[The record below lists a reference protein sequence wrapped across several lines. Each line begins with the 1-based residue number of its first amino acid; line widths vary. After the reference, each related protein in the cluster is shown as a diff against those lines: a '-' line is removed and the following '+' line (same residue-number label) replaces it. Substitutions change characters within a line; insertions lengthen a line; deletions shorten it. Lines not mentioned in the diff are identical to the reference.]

1 MTDHDSPLDPEPLDR
16 TDLPDASAGSGAE
29 GTDPASADVSALLE
43 DWLASVTVA
52 PVDATAPPVADTPP
66 PAASPVTEDRPPETP
81 VAPTL
86 FDALAGDHAEAVA
99 EGDIEANESAAPA
112 VPQHRL
118 VLFLVSGTTYGV
130 QDALVTE
137 VGRVPKITAV
147 PRMPAWLRGVT
158 SLRGDIVSVVDV
170 RTFLGLEATSLH
182 TGRLLVVRLPDEEF
196 SVALLVDEVQQ
207 IASVPVD
214 AVRPPASP
222 LEGALAP
229 FLTGVTETGGRL
241 VVVLDLERLLRSAEI
256 RQFEDRRDAEPAA

>member
-1 MTDHDSPLDPEPLDR
+1 VLFVV
-16 TDLPDASAGSGAE
+16 SGA
-29 GTDPASADVSALLE
+29 
-43 DWLASVTVA
+43 
-52 PVDATAPPVADTPP
+52 
-66 PAASPVTEDRPPETP
+66 
-81 VAPTL
+81 
-86 FDALAGDHAEAVA
+86 
-99 EGDIEANESAAPA
+99 
-112 VPQHRL
+112 
-118 VLFLVSGTTYGV
+118 TYGV
-130 QDALVTE
+130 QDTLVTE

-147 PRMPAWLRGVT
+147 PRMPPWLRGVT

-207 IASVPVD
+207 IASVAVD
-214 AVRPPASP
+214 AVKPPASP

-241 VVVLDLERLLRSAEI
+241 VAVLDLERLLRSAEI

>member
-1 MTDHDSPLDPEPLDR
+1 VKDNESPLDPEPFAAIDG
-16 TDLPDASAGSGAE
+16 PAAPSAPEAE
-29 GTDPASADVSALLE
+29 GSTPESGDVSALLE
-43 DWLASVTVA
+43 DWLASVASA
-52 PVDATAPPVADTPP
+52 PVDTAAPPVLDPEPTARPALPAEPAPGTPL
-66 PAASPVTEDRPPETP
+66 
-81 VAPTL
+81 APTL
-86 FDALAGDHAEAVA
+86 FDALTDERVQPEDAAIDAA
-99 EGDIEANESAAPA
+99 ESAAPVA
-112 VPQHRL
+112 PQHRL
-118 VLFLVSGTTYGV
+118 VLFVVSGTTYGV

-214 AVRPPASP
+214 AVKPPASP

-256 RQFEDRRDAEPAA
+256 RQFDDRRDAEPAA